1 MRPQLG
7 NNNLQIQGFMNNG
20 QAVDMAAAAWINEPK
35 EMKGD
40 PAAQAAIQQIHDLML
55 QHRLTV
61 NISIQA
67 RQGEERGSWPKIG
80 SWNLFPNRKAED
92 QPQQPPQQNYQ
103 QPPQQNYQQPPQQ
116 QAWQQQPA
124 PQQQPQQ
131 AWQQPQQQPAP
142 WQR

>member
-40 PAAQAAIQQIHDLML
+40 PAAQAAIQQIHDIML

-67 RQGEERGSWPKIG
+67 KQGEERGSWPKIG
-80 SWNLFPNRKAED
+80 SWNLFPNRKPED

-103 QPPQQNYQQPPQQ
+103 QPPQQQQ
-116 QAWQQQPA
+116 WQQQPA

-142 WQR
+142 WQRG

>member
-67 RQGEERGSWPKIG
+67 KHGEERGSWPRIG

-92 QPQQPPQQNYQ
+92 QPQ

>member
-35 EMKGD
+35 EMKGN

-67 RQGEERGSWPKIG
+67 KQGEERGSWPRIG

-92 QPQQPPQQNYQ
+92 QPQQPPQQQAWQQ
-103 QPPQQNYQQPPQQ
+103 QPAPQ

-131 AWQQPQQQPAP
+131 AWQQPQKQPEP